1 MGRSMTAAQPQR
13 SITACLLAVA
23 TALMVALAAGAVWCV
38 LQLHARVDL
47 IGLSLLIGLIVAVVV
62 RRQGFAQSGM
72 GVLMAMFS
80 TALACAYASYLLA
93 AAKVASYLG
102 IPMRSALTSIG
113 PDMAGAVAWADM
125 SLFHIG
131 TLILAIVLSA
141 WLVWRK
147 SASARK
153 PTAPPQA

>member
-1 MGRSMTAAQPQR
+1 MPTDRPKRSLSAN
-13 SITACLLAVA
+13 IIGVA

-38 LQLHARVDL
+38 LQLYARIDL
-47 IGLSLLIGLIVAVVV
+47 IGVSLLVGLIIAVVV
-62 RRQGFAQSGM
+62 RRQGFGQSLA
-72 GVLMAMFS
+72 GVLIAAFS
-80 TALACAYASYLLA
+80 TAVACAYASYLLA

-125 SLFHIG
+125 SGFHIG
-131 TLILAIVLSA
+131 TLILAIVVSA

-147 SASARK
+147 
-153 PTAPPQA
+153 PAPDRNAGTLSQG

>member
-1 MGRSMTAAQPQR
+1 MGSSMIVERPKR
-13 SITACLLAVA
+13 SISTHLIAVA

-38 LQLHARVDL
+38 LQLYAQVDL
-47 IGLSLLIGLIVAVVV
+47 IGLALLVGLVVAAVV
-62 RRQGFAQSGM
+62 RRQGFAQSGV
-72 GVLMAMFS
+72 GVLVAMLS

-125 SLFHIG
+125 SRFHIG

-141 WLVWRK
+141 WAVWRK
-147 SASARK
+147 PAIARK
-153 PTAPPQA
+153 QGAPPPA